1 MITDGPKPCAARIFY
16 QLNQPRSPKV
26 SFPAYKVVIVGA
38 GPAGIFAALELAKN
52 GVTDVL
58 IVEKGHAI
66 AKRRCPARRTSCVD
80 CKTCDIMTGWGGAGA
95 FSDGKLTLTTE
106 VGGWLGDFV
115 PRDELEQLVAY
126 ADSLWLEY
134 GATTEVHGPDP
145 QIAAALEKEAT
156 LVGMK
161 LVPMRI
167 RHLGTDR
174 SPKVLDAMRVHLE
187 SVGITVATE
196 RAAKR
201 ILCDADGVTGVEL
214 SGGEIVHAES
224 VIAAPG
230 REGAEWLAEQA
241 HLLGL
246 PLVSNA
252 VDIGVRVECPAP
264 VMERLTDALYEAK
277 LVYHTKAFGDTV
289 RTFCMNPYG
298 EVTTESYGDVVTV
311 NGHSYAEAKTPY
323 TNFAV
328 LVSQRFT
335 EPFRDPIAYGRS
347 IAKLANLLG
356 DGILVQRFADLKA
369 GRRSTPERIAQS
381 LAEPTL
387 AHATPGDLSAVL
399 PYRHLADIIEFLEA
413 LEALAPGISGP
424 STLLYGV
431 EVKFYSSRLQVRP
444 NLETQVPGLFAIGDG
459 AGITRGLIQASASG
473 VMAARAILA
482 G

>member
-1 MITDGPKPCAARIFY
+1 VSATSF
-16 QLNQPRSPKV
+16 KV
-26 SFPAYKVVIVGA
+26 IIIGA
-38 GPAGIFAALELAKN
+38 GPAGIFAALELVKG
-52 GVTDVL
+52 GVTDILV
-58 IVEKGHAI
+58 VEKGHTI
-66 AKRRCPARRTSCVD
+66 AKRRCPARQTSCVG

-115 PRDELEQLVAY
+115 PKAELEQLVDY
-126 ADSLWLEY
+126 ADKLWLDY
-134 GATTEVHGPDP
+134 GATTDVHGPDP
-145 QIAAALEKEAT
+145 DTATALVREAT
-156 LVGMK
+156 LAGMK
-161 LVPMRI
+161 LIPMRI

-174 SPKVLDAMRVHLE
+174 SPKVLDDMRVALE
-187 SVGITVATE
+187 AAGVTVRTE
-196 RAAKR
+196 QSAKR
-201 ILCDADGVTGVEL
+201 ILVENGRATGVEL
-214 SGGEIVHAES
+214 ASGEIVSAEA

-230 REGAEWLAEQA
+230 REGADWLAEQA
-241 HLLGL
+241 HELGL
-246 PLVSNA
+246 PLVNNA

-289 RTFCMNPYG
+289 RTFCMNPHG

-311 NGHSYAEAKTPY
+311 NGHSYAEAKTGY

-335 EPFRDPIAYGRS
+335 QPFTDPLTYGRS

-356 DGILVQRFADLKA
+356 DGILVQRLADLKA
-369 GRRSTPERIAQS
+369 GRRSTQERIAQS

-387 AHATPGDLSAVL
+387 SHATPGDLAAVL
-399 PYRHLADIIEFLEA
+399 PYRHLTDIIEFLEA
-413 LEALAPGISGP
+413 MEPLAPGISGP

-431 EVKFYSSRLQVRP
+431 EVKFYSSRLEVSKELR
-444 NLETQVPGLFAIGDG
+444 TQIEGLYAIGDG

-473 VMAARAILA
+473 VIAARAVLR